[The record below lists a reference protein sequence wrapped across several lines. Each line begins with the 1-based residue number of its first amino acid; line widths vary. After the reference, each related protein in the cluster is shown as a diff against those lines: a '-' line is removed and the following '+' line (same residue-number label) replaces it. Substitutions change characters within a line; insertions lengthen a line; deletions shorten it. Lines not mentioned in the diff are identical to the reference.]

1 MKVPT
6 PPYRL
11 EHNAQKRRRNKQ
23 YRDDNREPIQ
33 EKLGSSARMV
43 RSTEVISAEC
53 TSHARTTLLQKHSS
67 CKENGEDYL
76 GVRKYGTDDFH
87 DGKIVPWGLEKGK

>member
-1 MKVPT
+1 MSTWEYQLHPSI
-6 PPYRL
+6 L

-23 YRDDNREPIQ
+23 YWDDNREPIQ
-33 EKLGSSARMV
+33 EKLGSTARMV

-53 TSHARTTLLQKHSS
+53 TPHARTTLLQEHSS

-87 DGKIVPWGLEKGK
+87 DEEIVPQGN